1 MCTADDIRDTTA
13 NLPIT
18 HCAAKAPHF
27 VGYTVTETTVD
38 RNCLFYVLSH
48 QLLSVSGVAK
58 SATCVR
64 QETVEFLRTSP
75 AANNELLVS
84 GIDPDHYLAQMEK
97 DGTWGDR
104 LMLSAAATLYRV
116 SIKIKILMEDGSAFV
131 ICNEAVEDR
140 RS

>member
-58 SATCVR
+58 SATCDRKLLNSCVR
-64 QETVEFLRTSP
+64 VLLLTMSCSSVGLIQIITWRRWKRT
-75 AANNELLVS
+75 ALGGV
-84 GIDPDHYLAQMEK
+84 D
-97 DGTWGDR
+97 
-104 LMLSAAATLYRV
+104 
-116 SIKIKILMEDGSAFV
+116 
-131 ICNEAVEDR
+131 
-140 RS
+140 